1 VLSGLLVEDLR
12 DAEPETPDKSAD
24 KKVARIKAA
33 RIAGAVRAEM
43 PSRVA
48 PQLATQTDSPPE
60 GDDWVHEIKYDGYRT
75 ICLVENGKARLFT
88 RNQHDWTHRYGAV
101 AKAFAELDCK
111 SAVIDGEIVVQDARG
126 ATSIASLETA
136 LSESR
141 DSSLVYFAFDLIHLD
156 GYDLSAAR
164 LIDRKA
170 ALAGLIGPRDPR
182 STIQLSEH
190 FAGSGAELFAHVCR
204 MGLEGI
210 ISKRIDARYEQ
221 RRTKTW
227 TKLKRSYVS
236 EFIVV
241 GFTSTFPERVAAL
254 VLAEETADGALAFVC
269 RVSSGLTDKTAKE
282 QFERLSAF
290 KISKPLVEAPKIP
303 NVVWTEPA
311 AIARIA
317 FNSRA
322 ADGAPRQPVLLDILP
337 YKKAARSTKPKLVA
351 DRDLAAIRLT
361 NPERPM
367 FGESGATKLDIALYY
382 ARVGDWML
390 PEILRRPLSFIRCTT
405 GELEDC
411 FFQRHAFAG
420 LPPGMSTIKLSAEE
434 GRGAFIYVES
444 AQGFLTLTQ
453 FGAVEF
459 HPWACRADEPEE
471 PDRFILDLDPDV
483 SVPWPQIRAAA
494 ELLRGRLQDLGFT
507 PFVRTTGRKGLHLV
521 MALAPGCK
529 WPDLRAFAEAVSASA
544 AKDAPQVFTNS
555 QSMERR
561 KGRIYL
567 DWIRNVRGATAI
579 ASYSLRA
586 NAELTASCPLDWDE
600 LRTLSS
606 PAAFDRKTLPKRL
619 ATLAKDPWEDLEA
632 SAVSISAK
640 AKREVGIKN

>member
-1 VLSGLLVEDLR
+1 V
-12 DAEPETPDKSAD
+12 
-24 KKVARIKAA
+24 
-33 RIAGAVRAEM
+33 
-43 PSRVA
+43 
-48 PQLATQTDSPPE
+48 
-60 GDDWVHEIKYDGYRT
+60 
-75 ICLVENGKARLFT
+75 
-88 RNQHDWTHRYGAV
+88 
-101 AKAFAELDCK
+101 
-111 SAVIDGEIVVQDARG
+111 
-126 ATSIASLETA
+126 
-136 LSESR
+136 
-141 DSSLVYFAFDLIHLD
+141 
-156 GYDLSAAR
+156 
-164 LIDRKA
+164 
-170 ALAGLIGPRDPR
+170 
-182 STIQLSEH
+182 
-190 FAGSGAELFAHVCR
+190 
-204 MGLEGI
+204 
-210 ISKRIDARYEQ
+210 
-221 RRTKTW
+221 
-227 TKLKRSYVS
+227 
-236 EFIVV
+236 
-241 GFTSTFPERVAAL
+241 
-254 VLAEETADGALAFVC
+254 
-269 RVSSGLTDKTAKE
+269 
-282 QFERLSAF
+282 
-290 KISKPLVEAPKIP
+290 
-303 NVVWTEPA
+303 
-311 AIARIA
+311 
-317 FNSRA
+317 
-322 ADGAPRQPVLLDILP
+322 
-337 YKKAARSTKPKLVA
+337 
-351 DRDLAAIRLT
+351 
-361 NPERPM
+361 
-367 FGESGATKLDIALYY
+367 
-382 ARVGDWML
+382 
-390 PEILRRPLSFIRCTT
+390 
-405 GELEDC
+405 
-411 FFQRHAFAG
+411 
-420 LPPGMSTIKLSAEE
+420 STIKLSAEE